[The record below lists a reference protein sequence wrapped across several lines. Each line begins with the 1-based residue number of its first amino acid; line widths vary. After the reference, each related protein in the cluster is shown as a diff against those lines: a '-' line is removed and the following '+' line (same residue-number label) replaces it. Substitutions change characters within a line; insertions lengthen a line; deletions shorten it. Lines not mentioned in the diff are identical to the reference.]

1 MSFTEK
7 KRQEIKRYILRKIAA
22 DDADMAE
29 KTKDNFEISMTSVK
43 RYLKDYLEK
52 NYIEEARDAKCGYK
66 LINEKYDARI
76 MLSDGVYTE
85 DSLCREHIVPYL
97 KNCSAKAQEI
107 WQYVCM
113 EILNNALEHSGGS
126 EVRIHVSTNCLYTT
140 VSIVDDGKGA
150 FTTLLNSMRDRGWES
165 SQIEDAVVELL
176 KGKITSAPLEHSG
189 EGIFFSSKMLDR
201 FFLWADNYMAC
212 WGTTQNLSVVKSHI
226 LSYASRIGKV
236 GTYVMMT
243 LENETGTDIRQV
255 FDTYA
260 DTEQGFYKTVI
271 PVYSACLYSHP
282 VARSQA
288 RRICKRLE
296 EFKEVTLD
304 FVDVDIMGQGFS
316 DEIFRVYALNH
327 PEVTIRIQ
335 NATSDVVRMVYHVAR
350 GNMPENIAF
359 I

>member
-7 KRQEIKRYILRKIAA
+7 KRQEIKKYILRKIAA

-29 KTKDNFEISMTSVK
+29 KTKDNFGISMTSVK

-52 NYIEEARDAKCGYK
+52 NYIEESRDVKCGYK
-66 LINEKYDARI
+66 LIDEKYEARVL
-76 MLSDGVYTE
+76 LSDGVYTE
-85 DSLCREHIVPYL
+85 DSLCRAHIVPHL

-126 EVRIHVSTNCLYTT
+126 EIRIHVTTNCLYTT
-140 VSIVDDGKGA
+140 VSIVDDGRGA
-150 FTTLLNSMRDRGWES
+150 FTTLLDSMKDRGWKGP
-165 SQIEDAVVELL
+165 QIEDAVVELL

-189 EGIFFSSKMLDR
+189 EGIFFTSKMVNQ
-201 FFLWADNYMAC
+201 FFLWADDSIAC
-212 WGTTQNLSVVKSHI
+212 WGNTQDLSVVKSHI
-226 LSYASRIGKV
+226 LAYSSRIGKV

-243 LENETGTDIRQV
+243 LENETETDIKKV

-260 DTEQGFYKTVI
+260 DVEQGFYKTVI
-271 PVYSACLYSHP
+271 PVYSACLYAQP

-296 EFKEVTLD
+296 EFKEVILD
-304 FVDVDIMGQGFS
+304 FADVDFMGQGFS
-316 DEIFRVYALNH
+316 DEIFRVYALKH

-359 I
+359 A